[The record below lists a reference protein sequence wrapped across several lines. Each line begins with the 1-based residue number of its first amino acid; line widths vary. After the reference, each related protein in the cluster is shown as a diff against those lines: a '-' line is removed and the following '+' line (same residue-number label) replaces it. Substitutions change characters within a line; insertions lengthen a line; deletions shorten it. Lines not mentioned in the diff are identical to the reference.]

1 MTEGSLREMRLT
13 AVTPVADDTTLFAFR
28 ALDGQELP
36 GIEPGAHIDLHL
48 PTGIVRQYSLVI
60 DEEDRR
66 QYVVAIK
73 KDRKSRGGSRLI
85 HEEIGVGSVL
95 SLSPSYDPAPTAC
108 AVKARQLNDAT
119 SRGFAD
125 PLVARTG
132 LLAVE
137 AMGDGR
143 LGPMTRRAAVC
154 VSDRSGCPCVD
165 SYQGVS
171 PLASK
176 NRPETAALPSS
187 AYSTGSLA
195 PSSGVMNPLCP
206 VRSVFT

>member
-1 MTEGSLREMRLT
+1 MRDLWFLPQRRM
-13 AVTPVADDTTLFAFR
+13 VDRMRVASSRLWLA
-28 ALDGQELP
+28 P
-36 GIEPGAHIDLHL
+36 
-48 PTGIVRQYSLVI
+48 
-60 DEEDRR
+60 RR
-66 QYVVAIK
+66 QP
-73 KDRKSRGGSRLI
+73 
-85 HEEIGVGSVL
+85 L

-108 AVKARQLNDAT
+108 AVEARQLNDAT
-119 SRGFAD
+119 SRGFVD
-125 PLVARTG
+125 PLVARLIRTASWNG
-132 LLAVE
+132 VLAVE
-137 AMGDGR
+137 AKGDGR

-171 PLASK
+171 PLAST
-176 NRPETAALPSS
+176 NRPETASLPSS